1 MKYKIWGGKNS
12 NNIGIKYRDIHPS
25 YLGYIDCLVCGNSDP
40 GTSGLL
46 SPFSDIEGL
55 YFDNSDEPDD
65 FVIQLN
71 NDLERIFEKKGI
83 TFLRIE
89 FENKDDYFNTLTALR
104 KYADDNIKLYGTSRE
119 GHYDIVMSE
128 ETSDDE
134 DNESGH
140 DDSSKEE

>member
-1 MKYKIWGGKNS
+1 M
-12 NNIGIKYRDIHPS
+12 
-25 YLGYIDCLVCGNSDP
+25 
-40 GTSGLL
+40 L

-128 ETSDDE
+128 ETSGDE
-134 DNESGH
+134 DNVSGH